1 MPSYLSLINWTDQ
14 GIRNVKQSPQ
24 RLEAAKQATMAA
36 GGRMIFFYLTMG
48 QYDLVTLTEFPNDEA
63 AARFLLTIGGLGNIR
78 STTLKAFTEDEFHHL
93 IASLP

>member
-14 GIRNVKQSPQ
+14 GARNVKQSPQ
-24 RLEAAKQATMAA
+24 RLDAAKEAIMQG

-48 QYDLVTLTEFPNDEA
+48 QYDLVTLTEFPNDDA
-63 AARFLLTIGGLGNIR
+63 AARFLLAIGSMGNIR
-78 STTLKAFTEDEFHHL
+78 STTLKAFTEQEFRTL

>member
-14 GIRNVKQSPQ
+14 GVKNIKQSPQ
-24 RLEAAKQATMAA
+24 RLDAAKAAIQAA

-48 QYDLVTLTEFPNDEA
+48 QYDLVTLTEFPNDDA
-63 AARFLLTIGGLGNIR
+63 AARFLLAIGSMGNIR
-78 STTLKAFTEDEFHHL
+78 STTLKAFTEDEFRNL

>member
-14 GIRNVKQSPQ
+14 GVRNIKQSPE
-24 RLEAAKQATMAA
+24 RLDAAKAATMQA

-48 QYDLVTLTEFPNDEA
+48 QYDLVTLSEFPNDDA
-63 AARFLLTIGGLGNIR
+63 AARFLLTIGSMGNIR
-78 STTLKAFTEDEFHHL
+78 STTLKAFTEQEFRTL